1 MTGRTRSRGFRHDD
15 GRAVL
20 ILALVI
26 ISVVGTGAV
35 AFPVVRLRESPVHGR
50 VA

>member
-15 GRAVL
+15 GAVL

-35 AFPVVRLRESPVHGR
+35 ASPVVRLREPPVHGR